1 MATELKPRTIPDALG
16 LTDRKYKAIY
26 STIEESLKGRSPIEA
41 LVDIKSMFT
50 DPSELTFAVYA
61 FSMKI
66 GFAKAEQKFKDL
78 IPTIAE
84 KSVEFGQMIALKNLQ
99 EMERRGMIKIID
111 LDPENNMTP
120 PDKSEKNIPDDILY
134 GADISKSQDNSA
146 YGCTISSTDDAAPVK
161 KPAVNDE
168 EKDRMYG

>member
-1 MATELKPRTIPDALG
+1 MSTELKPRTIPDALG

-26 STIEESLKGRSPIEA
+26 STIEESLKGRSAIEA

-61 FSMKI
+61 FSMKV
-66 GFAKAEQKFKDL
+66 GFAKAEQKFKDM
-78 IPTIAE
+78 IPQIAE

-111 LDPENNMTP
+111 LDPENHIPQTDP
-120 PDKSEKNIPDDILY
+120 SEKNIPDDILY
-134 GADISKSQDNSA
+134 GADISGSISNPQST
-146 YGCTISSTDDAAPVK
+146 CTDPTTNDQGIKK
-161 KPAVNDE
+161 KPSSNDE
-168 EKDRMYG
+168 DRMYG

>member
-26 STIEESLKGRSPIEA
+26 STIEESLKGRSPIDA

-111 LDPENNMTP
+111 LDPENHIP
-120 PDKSEKNIPDDILY
+120 APDTSDKNIPDDILY
-134 GADISKSQDNSA
+134 GTDLNQSHGDSQPTCADPTN
-146 YGCTISSTDDAAPVK
+146 DDQIVK
-161 KPAVNDE
+161 KKPSSNE
-168 EKDRMYG
+168 EDRMYG